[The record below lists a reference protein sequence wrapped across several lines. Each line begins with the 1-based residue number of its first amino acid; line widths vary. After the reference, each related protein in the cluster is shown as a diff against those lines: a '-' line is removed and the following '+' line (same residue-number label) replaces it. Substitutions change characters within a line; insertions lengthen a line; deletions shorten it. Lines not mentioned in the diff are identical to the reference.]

1 MRFEPDEKNKRKR
14 NKPRKSQEFISVDI
28 EVRSKPHNEGIIRNG
43 HVEAQVV
50 VTALVHN
57 GNSASSYVVRFAH
70 PKELELAS
78 QLQIGQ
84 RLRVTRGRFDY
95 RQGRKGAEFLVL
107 ESALRSEYEALITL
121 HTNVRE
127 RLEAESRSSVARRV
141 PMKSLRRSVLDAY
154 QGACCLTG
162 CSDTES
168 LEVAFIAPPNGNPE
182 KLQIENCLL
191 LRSDVHKLLDQNLI
205 GIHPV
210 SKKVRVA
217 PGVSTFDYWEL
228 TGKTMRLPDS
238 APDNPN
244 PEVLKARWRK
254 FSRKAARV
262 RKRLE
267 SQHTRPL

>member
-1 MRFEPDEKNKRKR
+1 MRYEPRDNNKRIR
-14 NKPRKSQEFISVDI
+14 NKPRKSQEFIAVDI
-28 EVRSKPHNEGIIRNG
+28 EVRSKPRTEGIIRNG
-43 HVEAQVV
+43 HVEAHVV

-57 GNSASSYVVRFAH
+57 GNSASPYVVRFANR
-70 PKELELAS
+70 KEFELAR

-107 ESALRSEYEALITL
+107 ESALRSEYEALIAL
-121 HTNVRE
+121 HSNVRE
-127 RLEAESRSSVARRV
+127 RHEAESRTSIARRA
-141 PMKSLRRSVLDAY
+141 PMKSLRRSVLDAF

-162 CSDTES
+162 CSDTEV
-168 LEVAFIAPPNGNPE
+168 LEVAFISPPNGNPE
-182 KLQIENCLL
+182 KLQIQNCLL
-191 LRSDVHKLLDQNLI
+191 LRSDLHRLLDQDLI

-238 APDNPN
+238 APDSPN

-254 FSRKAARV
+254 FSKKAARV
-262 RKRLE
+262 RKQME
-267 SQHTRPL
+267 S

>member
-1 MRFEPDEKNKRKR
+1 MRFEPDENNKRKR

-28 EVRSKPHNEGIIRNG
+28 EVRSKPRNEGIIRNG

-57 GNSASSYVVRFAH
+57 GNSALPYVVRFANR
-70 PKELELAS
+70 KELELAS

-95 RQGRKGAEFLVL
+95 RLGRKGAEFLVL

-121 HTNVRE
+121 HSNVRE
-127 RLEAESRSSVARRV
+127 RHEAGSLQSVARSNST
-141 PMKSLRRSVLDAY
+141 KSLRRSVLDAY

-168 LEVAFIAPPNGNPE
+168 LEVAFIAPPDGNPE
-182 KLQIENCLL
+182 KLQIQNCLL

-217 PGVSTFDYWEL
+217 PGVSTSDYWEL
-228 TGKTMRLPDS
+228 TGKTMRLPHS
-238 APDNPN
+238 APDSPN
-244 PEVLKARWRK
+244 PEVLKAKWRK
-254 FSRKAARV
+254 FSKTAAKV
-262 RKRLE
+262 RKQLE
-267 SQHTRPL
+267 SQNLQNS